1 MATAF
6 CVTLNKRS
14 QSVKRGWKEE
24 KNMVKLYDKGV
35 YLLNG
40 TEIAEDARQVEQ
52 KTGQKISREEAVK
65 QTMAYRILE
74 SHNTSGNM
82 ERLQIKF
89 DKLTSHDITFVG
101 IIQTARASGLE
112 KFPIPYI
119 LTNCHNSLCAVGGTI
134 NEDDHMF
141 GLTCAKKYGGVY
153 VPPHQAVIHQFAR
166 EMLAGGGKMILGSDS
181 HTRYG
186 ALGTMAMG
194 EGGPELVKQLLNK
207 TYDIRM
213 PEVIAIYLDGEPRK
227 GVGPQDVALAI
238 IGATFGN
245 GYMNNKVMEF
255 VGPGVDKL
263 SADFRIGIDVM
274 TTETTCLSSIWKT
287 DEKIR
292 EFYEI
297 HGREDD
303 YKELNPGAV
312 TYYDGMAYVN
322 LSEIKPMIAM
332 PFHPSN
338 VYTID
343 EVNANLEDI
352 LHEVEKKALVS
363 LDGAVDYSLQSK
375 IVDGKLYVDQGLI
388 AGCAGGGF
396 ENICAAAD
404 IIKGKYI
411 GADEF
416 TFSVY
421 PASTPIYMELVKNG
435 AVADLIESGAIVK
448 TAFCGPCFGAGD
460 TPANNAF
467 SIRHSTRN
475 FPNREGSKLQSGQIA
490 SVALMDARS
499 IAATAANKGF
509 LTPATDL
516 DVQYKGQK
524 YHFDSKIYANRV
536 FDSHG
541 VADPSVEIKFGPN
554 IKDWP
559 EMQPL
564 PQNLLLKVVSEI
576 HDPVT
581 TTDELIPSGE
591 TSSYRSNPLGLA
603 EFALSRKDPG
613 YVGRAK
619 EVQKAQKAIEADT
632 CPKTALPELQT
643 IMSKVHDNF
652 EGVNRS
658 NLGIGSTIFAVK
670 PGDGS
675 AREQAASCQK
685 VLGGWANIANEY
697 ATKRYRSN
705 LINWGMLPFITEE
718 DHEHL
723 SFKNGDYIFVPDI
736 RKAVEDKDEVIHA
749 YVIGDEVTE
758 LSWKL
763 GELTDVEREIILKG
777 CLINYYRG

>member
-1 MATAF
+1 M
-6 CVTLNKRS
+6 
-14 QSVKRGWKEE
+14 
-24 KNMVKLYDKGV
+24 KLYDTGV
-35 YLLNG
+35 YLQNG
-40 TEIAEDARQVEQ
+40 QEIIPENQADLPVA
-52 KTGQKISREEAVK
+52 KEEAAK
-65 QTMAYRILE
+65 NTIAYSILKA
-74 SHNTSGNM
+74 HNKSNNM
-82 ERLQIKF
+82 EKLQIKF

-112 KFPIPYI
+112 KFPVPYV

-194 EGGPELVKQLLNK
+194 EGGPELVKQLLCQ
-207 TYDIRM
+207 TYDINM
-213 PEVIAIYLDGEPRK
+213 PGVVAIYLKGAPRP

-238 IGATFGN
+238 IGEVFAN
-245 GYMNNKVMEF
+245 GYVKNKVMEF
-255 VGPGVDKL
+255 VGPGVASL
-263 SADFRIGIDVM
+263 SADFRIGVDVM
-274 TTETTCLSSIWKT
+274 TTETTCLSSIWQT
-287 DEKIR
+287 DAKIE
-292 EFYEI
+292 EFYAI
-297 HGREDD
+297 HGRPED
-303 YKELNPGAV
+303 YKELKPGNVA
-312 TYYDGMAYVN
+312 YYDGCVEID

-338 VYTID
+338 TYTID
-343 EVNANLEDI
+343 ELKANLDDI
-352 LHEVEKKALVS
+352 LADVEKRAQVS
-363 LDGAVDYSLQSK
+363 LDGK
-375 IVDGKLYVDQGLI
+375 IPFTLRDKVVDGKLYVEQGII

-404 IIKGKYI
+404 ILKGKNI
-411 GADEF
+411 GHDAF
-416 TFSVY
+416 TLSVY
-421 PASTPIYMELVKNG
+421 PASTPIYMELAKNG
-435 AVADLIESGAIVK
+435 VLAELIGTGAVVK

-467 SIRHSTRN
+467 SIRHTTRN
-475 FPNREGSKLQSGQIA
+475 FPNREGSKIQNGQIS

-509 LTPATDL
+509 LTSAEEFDGS
-516 DVQYKGQK
+516 YSEHK
-524 YHFDSKIYANRV
+524 YYFDKSIYENRV
-536 FDSHG
+536 FDSKG
-541 VADPSVEIKFGPN
+541 VADPSVEIQFGPN

-559 EMQPL
+559 EMAAL
-564 PQNLLLKVVSEI
+564 ADNLILKVVSEI

-603 EFALSRKDPG
+603 EFTLSRKDPA

-619 EVQKAQKAIEADT
+619 EIQAAQKAIQAGQCPAEAV
-632 CPKTALPELQT
+632 PELKPVMET
-643 IMSKVHDNF
+643 IHKSYPDVDKT
-652 EGVNRS
+652 
-658 NLGIGSTIFAVK
+658 NLGVGSTIFAVK

-705 LINWGMLPFITEE
+705 LINWGMLPFLIPSG
-718 DHEHL
+718 DL
-723 SFKNGDYIFVPDI
+723 PFKNGDYLFFPGI
-736 RKAVEDKDEVIHA
+736 RKAVEEKADVIKG
-749 YVIGDEVTE
+749 YTVEGDSLKEFDVT
-758 LSWKL
+758 L
-763 GELTDVEREIILKG
+763 GELTDDEREIILKG
-777 CLINYYRG
+777 CLINYNRK

>member
-1 MATAF
+1 M
-6 CVTLNKRS
+6 
-14 QSVKRGWKEE
+14 
-24 KNMVKLYDKGV
+24 KLYDTGI
-35 YLLNG
+35 YLVNG
-40 TEIAEDARQVEQ
+40 TEIV
-52 KTGQKISREEAVK
+52 EEAKASLPVSK
-65 QTMAYRILE
+65 EEAAKDTIAYGILK

-82 ERLQIKF
+82 EKLQIKF

-112 KFPIPYI
+112 RFPVPYV

-153 VPPHQAVIHQFAR
+153 VPPHQAVIHQYAR
-166 EMLAGGGKMILGSDS
+166 EMLAESGKMILGSDS

-194 EGGPELVKQLLNK
+194 EGGPELVKQLLSQ
-207 TYDIRM
+207 TYDINM
-213 PEVIAIYLDGEPRK
+213 PGVVAIYLKGSPRP

-238 IGATFGN
+238 IGKVFAN
-245 GYMNNKVMEF
+245 GYVKNKVMEF
-255 VGPGVDKL
+255 VGPGVANL

-274 TTETTCLSSIWKT
+274 TTETTCLSSIWQT

-297 HGREDD
+297 HGREDA
-303 YKELNPGAV
+303 YKELKPGQTA
-312 TYYDGMAYVN
+312 YYDGCVEID
-322 LSEIKPMIAM
+322 LEEIKPMIAM

-338 VYTID
+338 TYTID
-343 EVNANLEDI
+343 ELKANLTDI
-352 LHEVEKKALVS
+352 LADVEKKAQVS
-363 LDGAVDYSLQSK
+363 LDGKVPFTLQDK
-375 IVDGKLYVDQGLI
+375 VVDGKLYVEQGII

-404 IIKGKYI
+404 ILRGSSI
-411 GADEF
+411 GSDAF
-416 TFSVY
+416 TLSVY
-421 PASTPIYMELVKNG
+421 PASTPIYMELARNG
-435 AVADLIESGAIVK
+435 VLADLLATGTVVK

-467 SIRHSTRN
+467 SIRHTTRN
-475 FPNREGSKLQSGQIA
+475 FPNREGSKIQNGQIS

-509 LTPATDL
+509 LTSAEEYTGT
-516 DVQYKGQK
+516 YTNQK
-524 YHFDSKIYANRV
+524 YFFDKTIYENRV
-536 FDSHG
+536 FDSKG
-541 VADPSVEIKFGPN
+541 IADPSTEIQFGPN

-559 EMQPL
+559 QMPALAE
-564 PQNLLLKVVSEI
+564 NLILKVVSEI

-603 EFALSRKDPG
+603 EFTLSRKDPA

-619 EVQKAQKAIEADT
+619 EVQKAQHAIQEGKSPAEAR
-632 CPKTALPELQT
+632 PELAPVLETVKNTFTDITDQN
-643 IMSKVHDNF
+643 M
-652 EGVNRS
+652 GV
-658 NLGIGSTIFAVK
+658 GSTIFAVK

-705 LINWGMLPFITEE
+705 LINWGMLPFLIPEGE
-718 DHEHL
+718 L
-723 SFKNGDYIFVPDI
+723 PFKNGDYLFFPQI
-736 RKAVEDKDEVIHA
+736 RKAVEEKADTIKG
-749 YVIGDEVTE
+749 YVVCEGSLREFNVT
-758 LSWKL
+758 L
-763 GELTDVEREIILKG
+763 GELTDDERDIILKG
-777 CLINYYRG
+777 CLINYNRR

>member
-1 MATAF
+1 M
-6 CVTLNKRS
+6 
-14 QSVKRGWKEE
+14 
-24 KNMVKLYDKGV
+24 KLYDTGV
-35 YLLNG
+35 YLVDG
-40 TEIAEDARQVEQ
+40 EKIVEESAASLPV
-52 KTGQKISREEAVK
+52 SREEAAK
-65 QTMAYRILE
+65 NTIAYGILE
-74 SHNTSGNM
+74 DHNTSGNM
-82 ERLQIKF
+82 EKLQIKF

-112 KFPIPYI
+112 KFPVPYV

-166 EMLAGGGKMILGSDS
+166 EMLAAGGKMILGSDS

-194 EGGPELVKQLLNK
+194 EGGPELVKQLLSQ
-207 TYDIRM
+207 TYDINM
-213 PEVIAIYLDGEPRK
+213 PGVVAIYLKGTPRP

-238 IGATFGN
+238 IGKVFAN
-245 GYMNNKVMEF
+245 GYVKNKVMEF
-255 VGPGVDKL
+255 VGPGVKNL

-274 TTETTCLSSIWKT
+274 TTETTCLSSIWQT
-287 DEKIR
+287 DEKIE

-297 HGREDD
+297 HGRKED
-303 YKELNPGAV
+303 YKELKPGKVA
-312 TYYDGMAYVN
+312 YYDGCVEID
-322 LSEIKPMIAM
+322 LEEIKPMIAM

-338 VYTID
+338 TYTID
-343 EVNANLEDI
+343 ELKTNLKDI
-352 LHEVEKKALVS
+352 LADVEKKAQVS
-363 LDGAVDYSLQSK
+363 LDGKIPFTLQDK
-375 IVDGKLYVDQGLI
+375 VIDGKLYVDQGII

-404 IIKGKYI
+404 ILKGSSI
-411 GADEF
+411 GADAF
-416 TFSVY
+416 TLSVY
-421 PASTPIYMELVKNG
+421 PASTPIYMELAKNG
-435 AVADLIESGAIVK
+435 VLADLLATGAVVK

-467 SIRHSTRN
+467 SIRHTTRN
-475 FPNREGSKLQSGQIA
+475 FPNREGSKIQNGQIS

-509 LTPATDL
+509 LTSAEEYTGD
-516 DVQYKGQK
+516 YTNQK
-524 YHFDSKIYANRV
+524 YFFDKTIYDNRV
-536 FDSHG
+536 FDSKG
-541 VADPSVEIKFGPN
+541 VADPSVEIQFGPN

-559 EMQPL
+559 KMAAL
-564 PQNLLLKVVSEI
+564 ADNLVLKVVSEI

-603 EFALSRKDPG
+603 EFTLSRKDPA

-619 EVQKAQKAIEADT
+619 EIQKAQQAIQDGKCPVEAV
-632 CPKTALPELQT
+632 PELKAVLDV
-643 IMSKVHDNF
+643 IHKDFPEVGKD
-652 EGVNRS
+652 
-658 NLGIGSTIFAVK
+658 NLGVGSTIFAVK

-705 LINWGMLPFITEE
+705 LINWGMLPFLIPEGE
-718 DHEHL
+718 L
-723 SFKNGDYIFVPDI
+723 PFKNGDYLFFPEI
-736 RKAVEDKDEVIHA
+736 RKAVEEKAEVIKG
-749 YVIGDEVTE
+749 YVAGEDSLREFEVT
-758 LSWKL
+758 L
-763 GELTDVEREIILKG
+763 GELTDDEREIILKG
-777 CLINYYRG
+777 CLINYNRK